1 MNCRSAAASLEL
13 DAPELSLAILSL
25 ELCAAAPV
33 TIPIDE
39 KAANTMGSVA
49 PRINLLSIL
58 FFSFQPQSLGFDAIS
73 RGRLGTQAT
82 KSCSGQ
88 GARPVLDSNLTAFF
102 FAGHCNSL
110 RRAARVRNR
119 QEPLVQR
126 SSQYPQELDKLG
138 GLTGESFSDSD

>member
-1 MNCRSAAASLEL
+1 MNWRSAAASLEL
-13 DAPELSLAILSL
+13 DAPELSLTILSL

-33 TIPIDE
+33 TMPIDE
-39 KAANTMGSVA
+39 NAANTMGSVA

-58 FFSFQPQSLGFDAIS
+58 LLSFQPQSFGFDAIS

-88 GARPVLDSNLTAFF
+88 GARPVLGSNLTAFF

-110 RRAARVRNR
+110 RCASQVRNR
-119 QEPLVQR
+119 EKPRVSGAANLR
-126 SSQYPQELDKLG
+126 
-138 GLTGESFSDSD
+138 